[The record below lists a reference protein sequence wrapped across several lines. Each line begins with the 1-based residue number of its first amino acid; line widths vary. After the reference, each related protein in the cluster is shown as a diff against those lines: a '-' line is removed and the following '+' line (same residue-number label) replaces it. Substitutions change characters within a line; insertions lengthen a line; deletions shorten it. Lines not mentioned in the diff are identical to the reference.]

1 VTSPAPSGGSSPLRV
16 GGLALLGVGAVAALI
31 GVASLVGGGGG
42 GTPTAEGP
50 APTSAVAP
58 AEPTPTD
65 PNAIAA
71 PPTATTPAP
80 AAPTPAPAPP
90 AVTPAPGGVAVP
102 SFGPTPNAP
111 KASPA
116 PAPAARP
123 VAKQPVRVY
132 NNSTIKGLAARAAE
146 DVKAQGWPVETV
158 ANYPQGR
165 IPASTV
171 YYRPG
176 TAEEASAQAL
186 GRALGVRVEPRFA
199 GLTEATP
206 GLILIVT
213 NNYKS

>member
-1 VTSPAPSGGSSPLRV
+1 V

-42 GTPTAEGP
+42 GSPTAEGP

-58 AEPTPTD
+58 AEPTTTGANP
-65 PNAIAA
+65 A
-71 PPTATTPAP
+71 PVAPPAP
-80 AAPTPAPAPP
+80 APTTPAPAPP
-90 AVTPAPGGVAVP
+90 AVTAAPNDVAIP
-102 SFGPTPNAP
+102 SFGATPSPP
-111 KASPA
+111 KAAAPA

-146 DVKAQGWPVETV
+146 DVKAQGWPVESV
-158 ANYPQGR
+158 ANYSQGI

-171 YYRPG
+171 YYRQG
-176 TAEEASAQAL
+176 TPEEASAQAL

-199 GLTEATP
+199 GLNEATP